1 MQKYELNK
9 EKSYCKKPRRE
20 IDPTVEEKSRAR
32 RLLCQVR
39 LFQRTNAKSTM
50 CVCVCVC
57 VCVCAQSHPILCN
70 PIVYS
75 QPGSSVYGVFQAR
88 ILEQFPF
95 LSPGHLLNPGTE
107 HVSLVSPALTN
118 GFFATMPSKSS
129 PGFCSKVYVSA
140 LAIRTARLCIWNA
153 GFTFLIADLKTNLSI
168 FLIIHSHNVSTSKTE
183 PFKKSYIFCHSY
195 IFSHSVVPN
204 SLWLH
209 AL

>member
-1 MQKYELNK
+1 MLK
-9 EKSYCKKPRRE
+9 
-20 IDPTVEEKSRAR
+20 V
-32 RLLCQVR
+32 LC
-39 LFQRTNAKSTM
+39 A
-50 CVCVCVC
+50 CVCVCVH
-57 VCVCAQSHPILCN
+57 VCAQSHPILCN

-204 SLWLH
+204 SL
-209 AL
+209 